1 MSSET
6 ILYKNGGFDLN
17 NQVISWLQ
25 KFMEL
30 YLSTLN
36 HPRWFNEVLEDLR
49 GNFHVPHGKYFFD
62 ENIIGSNSERL
73 NYCINMIDLVIIKLE
88 SISKKD
94 FFLFINAE
102 IKDSWCDISNK
113 EFYNEQWFNDDE
125 NFKLLYIGSLRKLKE
140 LMLQDIEC
148 R

>member
-6 ILYKNGGFDLN
+6 ILYKNRGFDLN

-36 HPRWFNEVLEDLR
+36 HPEWFNEVLEDLR

-62 ENIIGSNSERL
+62 ENLIGNDYERL
-73 NYCINMIDLVIIKLE
+73 NYCIKMIDLVITKLDSINKKAFFRYIETDIK
-88 SISKKD
+88 
-94 FFLFINAE
+94 N
-102 IKDSWCDISNK
+102 SWCDISNTK
-113 EFYNEQWFNDDE
+113 FYNEQWFNDDE
-125 NFKLLYIGSLRKLKE
+125 NFKLLYIGSLRRLKM
-140 LMLQDIEC
+140 LMLQDI
-148 R
+148 